1 MTKQLIQQYNNRCH
15 DRTTNA
21 ANIIKRCHDKTND
34 TTNIIKNVTTD
45 IIKGTT
51 TNTIKRYQSRIA
63 NSKRRF
69 NKTSTNTS
77 DKQVKMSYS
86 KIGVVALGK

>member
-51 TNTIKRYQSRIA
+51 TNTIKGTRAGQLIA
-63 NSKRRF
+63 KGA
-69 NKTSTNTS
+69 ST
-77 DKQVKMSYS
+77 KQVPIQVIS
-86 KIGVVALGK
+86 KLR